1 MPITIEVRDSNI
13 AKSMMQLKRTLIREG
28 LFKELKKRKL
38 RLMASTGAEVQKV
51 VANAMKSTSP
61 AVVAKVRKLVFG
73 K

>member
-1 MPITIEVRDSNI
+1 MNAD
-13 AKSMMQLKRTLIREG
+13 KRFL
-28 LFKELKKRKL
+28 KELKKRKL